1 MVSTY
6 DGQLLHEQHIQHD
19 ERLSSMLHFQPNQ
32 RLFTLSCHITIK
44 NVMSLIT
51 GFNIP
56 DTCILFHVKARIILF
71 FLHTFSFVSFGSAM
85 LCTGA
90 EV

>member
-1 MVSTY
+1 
-6 DGQLLHEQHIQHD
+6 
-19 ERLSSMLHFQPNQ
+19 
-32 RLFTLSCHITIK
+32 
-44 NVMSLIT
+44 MSLIT

-56 DTCILFHVKARIILF
+56 DTRILFQRKGKDNIF